1 MARTPN
7 YSFERSQRERAQRAK
22 GEEKAQRRAE
32 KSARRKA
39 RTGEQA
45 PNPDTATPENK
56 GS

>member
-45 PNPDTATPENK
+45 PNPDTATPEDK